1 MFLPIWAL
9 GLAVL
14 TLITGIFDTINLTC
28 HNVEP
33 NFPLIF
39 SCFWSAP
46 WTLLC
51 SLLISWPSL
60 CKIYP
65 PSILVVDDEISFL
78 FDQPFK
84 DLGCYFNRSPNGYP
98 YFITAL
104 MKKMDIISNA
114 EHIFSSYFGSI
125 STLSTI
131 LQNPLFMNMPP
142 MSLCTNRTSLKQLGF
157 GSWLLFINPP
167 FYF

>member
-1 MFLPIWAL
+1 MDTFVFPFDFMTI
-9 GLAVL
+9 
-14 TLITGIFDTINLTC
+14 TLQDIPT
-28 HNVEP
+28 
-33 NFPLIF
+33 
-39 SCFWSAP
+39 
-46 WTLLC
+46 
-51 SLLISWPSL
+51 
-60 CKIYP
+60 
-65 PSILVVDDEISFL
+65 ILVVDDEISFL

-114 EHIFSSYFGSI
+114 KHIFSSYFGSI

-142 MSLCTNRTSLKQLGF
+142 MSLCSNQTSLKQLGF
-157 GSWLLFINPP
+157 GS
-167 FYF
+167 